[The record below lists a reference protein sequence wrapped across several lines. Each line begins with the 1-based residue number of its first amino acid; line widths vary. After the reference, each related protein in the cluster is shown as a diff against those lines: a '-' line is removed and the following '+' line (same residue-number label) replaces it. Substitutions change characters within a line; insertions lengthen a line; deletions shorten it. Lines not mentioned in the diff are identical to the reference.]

1 MTKSIRAIAT
11 ISIMG
16 IMMILS
22 YWLGTTQAETITE
35 IQTVTKVTETE
46 KLVEVVPDGYI
57 DTRSAEFHEN
67 FIDIRTVIDFDV
79 NEDGLQLYFMDGTG
93 YWWER

>member
-22 YWLGTTQAETITE
+22 YWLGTTQVKTTTE
-35 IQTVTKVTETE
+35 IQTVTEVTETE

-57 DTRSAEFHEN
+57 DTGSAEFQEN
-67 FIDIRTVIDFDV
+67 FIDMRTVIDFDV
-79 NEDGLQLYFMDGTG
+79 NENGLQLYFMDGTG